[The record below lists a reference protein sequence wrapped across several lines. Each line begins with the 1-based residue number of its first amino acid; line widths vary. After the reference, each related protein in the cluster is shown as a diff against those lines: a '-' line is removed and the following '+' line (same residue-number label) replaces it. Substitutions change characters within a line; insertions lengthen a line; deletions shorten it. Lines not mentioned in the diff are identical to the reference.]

1 MTRPGIHGQR
11 LIAVF
16 LLGCLLLNYPLLYL
30 FNVSQ
35 RIFGIPVLY
44 VYTFSAWALL
54 IALTAVIISRHP
66 A

>member
-30 FNVSQ
+30 FNVSHL
-35 RIFGIPVLY
+35 IFGIPVLY
-44 VYTFSAWALL
+44 VYTFAAWALL
-54 IALTAVIISRHP
+54 IAFTAVIVSRAP
-66 A
+66 D

>member
-35 RIFGIPVLY
+35 RILGIPVLY

-54 IALTAVIISRHP
+54 IALTAVIISRQP
-66 A
+66 D